1 METQASRQ
9 QQIAML
15 KILYGAC
22 SAALDAFHA
31 ADNPI
36 DGELVVDL
44 EKMVERTRV
53 ELERVAA
60 AEERWPLGAP
70 SPRTRP
76 SMFMSRN
83 SGKTGLT
90 TRAAF

>member
-53 ELERVAA
+53 ELERVDCRRRALA
-60 AEERWPLGAP
+60 VR
-70 SPRTRP
+70 RTLP
-76 SMFMSRN
+76 ANATLHVYVS
-83 SGKTGLT
+83 
-90 TRAAF
+90 